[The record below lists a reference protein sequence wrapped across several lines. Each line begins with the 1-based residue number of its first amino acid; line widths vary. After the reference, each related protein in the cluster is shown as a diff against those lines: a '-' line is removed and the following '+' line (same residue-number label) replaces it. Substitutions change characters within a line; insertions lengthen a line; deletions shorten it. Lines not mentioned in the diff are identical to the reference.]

1 MSSGIH
7 VGEPSSPEEFKN
19 GFRSEWRTIHFH
31 NFLNLSSEEDI
42 DSPTFACLGCRWKLQ
57 LYKHP
62 EDDQDDGSIKVQ
74 IHLVPLVS
82 ATDDIRMSGFFGYVT
97 RSNNEKIEPCR
108 RRYIPFSVGYNDS
121 KASFDHQIIVQKKT
135 DPRLFHGTFTLN
147 LEMHSRS
154 EVKNLGTEIPLTQV
168 IVNILSDED
177 TADVSFDV
185 KGQVIHA
192 HLNILKAM
200 APDFVLTLNLDEHD
214 KSTPIPIGDV
224 EPDIF
229 QSMLKYIYGDT
240 SAVKETECGRA
251 VIDAADKYGVDKLKL
266 YAEKCYVDSIE
277 LNADN
282 VADMLLYA
290 DGKSCSV
297 LKKAA
302 MDFAVANMN
311 DVLQSPS
318 FSSLYQSESITREIM
333 GVMAKRQR
341 TT

>member
-1 MSSGIH
+1 MNNT
-7 VGEPSSPEEFKN
+7 N
-19 GFRSEWRTIHFH
+19 GKP
-31 NFLNLSSEEDI
+31 DI
-42 DSPTFACLGCRWKLQ
+42 
-57 LYKHP
+57 YH
-62 EDDQDDGSIKVQ
+62 
-74 IHLVPLVS
+74 
-82 ATDDIRMSGFFGYVT
+82 
-97 RSNNEKIEPCR
+97 
-108 RRYIPFSVGYNDS
+108 YIPFSVGYNNS
-121 KASFDHQIIVQKKT
+121 MTSFQEKMNLMT
-135 DPRLFHGTFTLN
+135 SEDPHLFHGTLTIN
-147 LEMHSRS
+147 LEMHAKSDS
-154 EVKNLGTEIPLTQV
+154 QIEALITEPQLHQV
-168 IVNILSDED
+168 VVNILSDED

-185 KGQVIHA
+185 KGQIMHA

-200 APDFVLTLNLDEHD
+200 APDFVRTLNLDEHD
-214 KSTPIPIGDV
+214 KTTPIPIGDV
-224 EPDIF
+224 DPDIF

-240 SAVKETECGRA
+240 SSVKETECGRA
-251 VIDAADKYGVDKLKL
+251 VIDAADKYGVDKLKM

-277 LNADN
+277 LNPDN

-341 TT
+341 TA

>member
-1 MSSGIH
+1 M
-7 VGEPSSPEEFKN
+7 N
-19 GFRSEWRTIHFH
+19 LMTSE
-31 NFLNLSSEEDI
+31 
-42 DSPTFACLGCRWKLQ
+42 
-57 LYKHP
+57 
-62 EDDQDDGSIKVQ
+62 
-74 IHLVPLVS
+74 
-82 ATDDIRMSGFFGYVT
+82 
-97 RSNNEKIEPCR
+97 
-108 RRYIPFSVGYNDS
+108 
-121 KASFDHQIIVQKKT
+121 
-135 DPRLFHGTFTLN
+135 DPHLFHGTLTIN
-147 LEMHSRS
+147 LEMHAKSDS
-154 EVKNLGTEIPLTQV
+154 QIEALITEPQLHQV
-168 IVNILSDED
+168 VVNILSDED

-185 KGQVIHA
+185 KGQIMHA

-200 APDFVLTLNLDEHD
+200 APDFVRTLNLDEHD
-214 KSTPIPIGDV
+214 KTTPIPIGDV
-224 EPDIF
+224 DPDIF

-240 SAVKETECGRA
+240 SSVKETECGRA
-251 VIDAADKYGVDKLKL
+251 VIDAADKYGVDKLKM

-277 LNADN
+277 LNPDN

-341 TT
+341 TA